1 MDRAGIKL
9 EEVAA
14 VFSVMIQGEPGV
26 GEQELLMS
34 VGLVGKV
41 LSTQAGTNKELHG
54 WTDCLI
60 NK

>member
-41 LSTQAGTNKELHG
+41 LSPQAGTNKELHG